1 MSLQVKQSLKD
12 IAPGIKEP
20 LPTQLLQFA
29 ESLYLISL
37 QKKGNLGKNEVARH
51 LICAFLAVNKYQHQ
65 FNLPPPVVWKIP
77 IPPRQVNKVVE
88 EFSNLANQVKSVT
101 STPKKPRLSP
111 LKSATPNGISDSQSP
126 FESPTKKQKPRL
138 SPLKV
143 LPLKLNLESTSN
155 APTPSPLQSPNA
167 SSDTKYTFRMTVPEL
182 INMANAFKIPA
193 SIVPTLVQVF
203 IDERNKYIKK
213 SQWYLGCGLIYCVYI
228 RVNHRVMEERHN
240 VHNWLIT
247 QLFNCQRGTS
257 RRPNIAYWCNIIDS
271 SVKHQPWVISIE
283 KKYMYRVRAQTQHAE
298 QLAYKLGP
306 GAPVFDTLGSMI
318 NANSLLDSEF
328 QHEYYQNWTS
338 RI

>member
-126 FESPTKKQKPRL
+126 FESPTKKQRPRL

-155 APTPSPLQSPNA
+155 APTLSPLQSPNA
-167 SSDTKYTFRMTVPEL
+167 SDTKYTFRMTVPEL

-240 VHNWLIT
+240 AHNWLIT